1 MNIEVSALIFQER
14 VHNRD
19 VWVAQCLEYD
29 IVAEGDSIA
38 HARENLAVTL
48 FAHTDSDEREGR
60 NPFAGMDKAPEGYH
74 KMFQDGDGVQLVERH
89 DFKFTQ
95 EYNVPSPPVIKDA
108 RVCA

>member
-38 HARENLAVTL
+38 RVRENLAVTL
-48 FAHTDSDEREGR
+48 FAHADSDEREGR
-60 NPFAGMDKAPEGYH
+60 NPFAGINKALEGYH
-74 KMFQDGDGVQLVERH
+74 KMFQDGVQLVGKY

-95 EYNVPSPPVIKDA
+95 EYDIPSPPVIKDA